1 MQFESLLGTYGYGAV
16 RVDTFR
22 MDGDIFG
29 PLMVINVLFFYAM
42 LIVDPDPQKISLLLY
57 PLEKG
62 TVTLQN
68 QKCSCF
74 SASFQ
79 G

>member
-29 PLMVINVLFFYAM
+29 PLMVINGLFF
-42 LIVDPDPQKISLLLY
+42 
-57 PLEKG
+57 
-62 TVTLQN
+62 
-68 QKCSCF
+68 
-74 SASFQ
+74 
-79 G
+79 